1 MDAAVEAEAL
11 LVMATIESNVTWNM
25 VDYSSPIKIGVVQW
39 AGSEAAALLDSLDAT
54 DKSTLEQSLI
64 DDLTT
69 YGTGSYWASRYLS
82 KDEGN
87 SIIDTLGSPT
97 AETTQRL
104 FFSTMITQYET
115 IMADWGCNTNGTVQQ
130 QKAFIFLS
138 CVYHLSIAEAGR
150 IVSAIGAGA
159 TTEAIYAAIMN
170 GSLSTW
176 RNWWTVKTMLDEW
189 TGVEPTVSGD
199 TTDPDTDPGGSGQ
212 ENVPIIQVESQI
224 QKIGY
229 TGQQLIIYGKDNP
242 DGVVCYR
249 ATNSLWYPS
258 GNTAAPPTPTPIDP
272 PTPPEPE
279 PPATQT
285 EWEQMRQL
293 WYDNEEAWYYS
304 QGPGRMDP
312 PASGYSDCSASIIWA
327 VSQIRPDLGQQLGV
341 YTGTMVN
348 AGTEVARGNTGT
360 GAHVDLDILK
370 PGDILLVGNNWT
382 FDNGKSH
389 VEWYF
394 GDGQLWGSGY
404 SPLPHRSGN
413 INDYL
418 VMIANRGKPYYM
430 IRRFL

>member
-1 MDAAVEAEAL
+1 MDVAVEAEAL
-11 LVMATIESNVTWNM
+11 LVMATIESDVTWNL
-25 VDYSSPIKIGVVQW
+25 VDYASPIKVGVVQW
-39 AGSEAAALLDSLDAT
+39 VGSEAAALLDGLDPA
-54 DKSTLEQSLI
+54 DKSQLEQSLI

-69 YGTGSYWASRYLS
+69 HGTGDFWNSRYLS

-87 SIIDTLGSPT
+87 SIIEALGTST
-97 AETTQRL
+97 AETSQRSY
-104 FFSTMITQYET
+104 FSTMITRYENILST
-115 IMADWGCNTNGTVQQ
+115 WGYNTAGTVVQQ
-130 QKAFIFLS
+130 RAFVFIA

-150 IVSAIGAGA
+150 ITTAIGASA
-159 TTEAIYAAIMN
+159 TTDAIYAAIMN

-176 RNWWTVKTMLDEW
+176 RDWWQVKTMLDQWE
-189 TGVEPTVSGD
+189 GVEPIVTGD
-199 TTDPDTDPGGSGQ
+199 TEQPDEEPGGGQ
-212 ENVPIIQVESQI
+212 ENVPIQQIESQV

-229 TGQQLIIYGKDNP
+229 TGQELIVYGEDNP

-249 ATNSLWYPS
+249 ATNNMWFPS
-258 GNTAAPPTPTPIDP
+258 SNTAAPPTPTPVDP
-272 PTPPEPE
+272 PAPPEPE

-304 QGPGRMDP
+304 QGPGRLDP

-327 VSQIRPDLGQQLGV
+327 VSQIRPDLGKQLGV
-341 YTGTMVN
+341 WTGSMVN
-348 AGTEVARGNTGT
+348 AGTEVARGATGS

-370 PGDILLVGNNWT
+370 PGDILLVGNNYS
-382 FDNGKSH
+382 FDNSKSH

-394 GDGQLWGSGY
+394 GDGQLWGSGF

-418 VMIANRGKPYYM
+418 VMIASRGKTLFM